1 MSSGKNC
8 VGFQVSGIQY
18 GTLII
23 EVYSDASTVTR
34 CNYTVKD
41 GGSSFSTS
49 DAGSGTSS
57 TAGEPIIVT
66 GLTKT
71 SAYVYVGRQGSSY
84 TKFSK
89 IIVKTPNPTGKT
101 YAESTFYT
109 TYASS
114 SKTNAQL
121 ISSASFP
128 ENFLPI
134 FAGASALDDKPA
146 STPTVTT
153 PYDFSCVSTS
163 SNSYILQTANNN
175 VLLLNN
181 VANVKSVRF
190 YGDGNGSSGNIS
202 VNVTK
207 QSGSGSTFS
216 VSNISFTSTKTI
228 LEHSTGDLTGKS
240 GYDANTFYNY
250 KFTFSKKFHIWGVYV
265 EAIVAEKDYTVTAVS
280 SNDTYGTVSA
290 EASSLDEGE
299 TTTITATP
307 ATGYQ
312 VTNWAVSGTGANISP
327 SGASNSNTTTLTMG
341 TANATVTATFGPKS
355 YTVTLNNQSATT
367 PGTENVTTTYNSN
380 TNLTS
385 AITKPTKDG
394 KVFAG
399 YFTAANGGGVQLI
412 DPAGNWIASA
422 GGNSTY
428 MDGSKNWKNDGN
440 LTLYACWMEYC
451 PGMDMAAEAIRLGS
465 GEHKTWDN
473 LTTNKILYSLSG
485 NTAFDD
491 SSDASNAYDGLK
503 FKNNGDY
510 ILFLVQANSS
520 LKLYF
525 GYTDTKPKISIN
537 GGSESDVNVTST
549 KSKTPNQEVDF
560 GTQTYDRLIK
570 LRTVTS
576 NTVVLQK
583 IEITAASGCSAYEF
597 HYGTNG
603 QDNWET
609 ECFEQVGET
618 NEWKIEDFTIP
629 STTHFY
635 VGYHGDGTNGWNSTW
650 SSERAWTDWPTK
662 SDNKWQGQIFLAP
675 NDGALG
681 SFAVG
686 QATGAVG
693 TLTIHSDYND
703 LNKYLSF
710 TPNGYGITYGGTG
723 HAFVETATSNMYET
737 DVVTLPDVS
746 TTYNIGL
753 ATATEGTYVKS
764 IHSKATDEAIS
775 AMGVTEI
782 DGGKKKIYLN
792 AGVWKADASG
802 EKMAIW
808 DATDGHGYWGAND
821 NSFMTY
827 NSTSGLFEGYVNSD
841 ATKIVLVRLGE
852 GSGTPNWENKWNQT
866 PDITLSTLNNKF
878 SITAWKVNDD
888 NDENKKSP
896 YSVTTMHPTTGQKG
910 KFRMW
915 ANSADQNWYVH
926 FIPYYVLSYDANGG
940 SGTTAATERNSEDA
954 TLTVSVASNGF
965 TAPTGK
971 HFVNWGT
978 TTSGGTTYTAGASY
992 SLTADATLY
1001 AQWAW
1006 NTYDVSTTLAQ
1017 VNVKSGTTGTGAATY
1032 GSDYTVTLQGATG
1045 YNLPASVTVMRG
1057 STNIT
1062 ANCTWTQGTGVL
1074 IIPAAQVTGNIS
1086 ISATGI
1092 AKTTAITLEA
1102 GEGGTDGSATATYGT
1117 STITD
1122 YVPATRTG
1130 YTLGNYYIDDGDHNI
1145 LTKEGT
1151 LNTGNK
1157 GLLIVDSKWASEDA
1171 EVTLYAQWTAI
1182 DYSLSYTLNGGSVAS
1197 PNPTSYTIESSAI
1210 TLNNPTKTGYTFA
1223 GWTGTDL
1230 VSATTTVTI
1239 AAGSTGNRSY
1249 TATWTPIVPSSVS
1262 LKASTTITVGG
1273 TETLTA
1279 TISPAEVA
1287 DNTITWTS
1295 SDETVATVTSAGVVT
1310 GVKAGT
1316 ATITATTVN
1325 DKTATCE
1332 VTVAPAVT
1340 YTVTYV
1346 YNGAT
1351 SGDETES
1358 ATGASVT
1365 LPNPSKTGYT
1375 LQGWYTSSGSLAGA
1389 ATATYNPT
1397 SNITLYAL
1405 WREDACA
1412 GGGGGS
1418 TTIFSISDMSWSPY
1432 SAANT
1437 TITIYPTGTPDK
1449 TYTATL
1455 VGASTVS
1462 VVNTNGSEKSML
1474 GTNTIKIG
1482 GNDVSMRFTLTSGTL
1497 QNGDVISF
1505 TNSGTNQ
1512 LSFTTTATRNT
1523 TPATTSNTYT
1533 ITKDDGLAGSSSLYV
1548 WRPGSTPEFTAFTI
1562 TRAGGSGTCYYVTYN
1577 GNGADGGFTKDEASH
1592 ASGSNVTV
1600 KTNSFTKTGYTF
1612 TGWNTVDNGSGTPY
1626 TASGTIS
1633 GISGNMIL
1641 YAQWIESGST
1651 YDITYHCNDATSG
1664 CPDNATGQVA
1674 LPDPLAT
1681 PTKTNYSF
1689 GGWYTNVALSS
1700 EAVAGATLDGDADL
1714 YAKWTQTITLKTGTQ
1729 GSGADKTPTV
1739 VWQGTALNGFSAH
1752 AADGYT
1758 LQGYYTAGSG
1768 GVKVLNADGTFAAA
1782 NVTDYITSSKWS
1794 RTGAAPTLFAQWVA
1808 TEDCRTLKYAWKA
1821 TGKFCDDESTSVT
1834 SSDTV
1839 RFPANASN
1847 LYFTESGTGNTV
1859 SAGSSYNIGKTKDN
1873 YFLLTAK
1880 SGYQIKSI
1888 CFYGKVQDS
1897 SVDYTT
1903 DNSTWT
1909 ELESTKTDGDDYYS
1923 FNGINASHFGIK
1935 LTATSPKG
1943 IWIRN
1948 MVIEV
1953 CAAGGTTYNVTY
1965 DGNDKTGGTAPTDAS
1980 SPYAYG
1986 ATVTVL
1992 GNTGSLEKTNYT
2004 FAGWT
2009 TNDDGTGSSYE
2020 AGSTFSITDNTTL
2033 YAKWTQSVT
2042 LNKNGGSTDGSA
2054 TAVWNA
2060 TGLTGITHAKPAA
2073 GYKLLGYYSASS
2085 DGTKVLNSD
2094 GSFAATNVTGY
2105 ITSGKWSR
2113 TSATTLYAEY
2123 ESAGALTWNLI
2134 VDSDTANLS
2143 TSTKTSA
2150 FTEIST
2156 TNMTNAA
2163 LVGGLTYDKSKKK
2176 SSLTGK
2182 ISTPASYDADKYVYV
2197 TFQVASGYKFTPS
2210 SIKVIA
2216 QPVTTGKDVK
2226 LSLTDGAYHS
2236 LVSSSA
2242 TSISGGSTQTVTL
2255 AGDGTYFTGTVTL
2268 KIYCYGATDAYRL
2281 GTPITIEGE
2290 IEEACATMPS
2300 YTSMS
2305 YTTTTFA
2312 PNADAS
2318 GSPITIVGG
2327 DNINTYQWKYNT
2339 VNDRTSGNNCGTNN
2353 ASLTPLTDAGAAIDG
2368 TRYYWC
2374 EMTNGACGITIKS
2387 PAVAITVAAAKSDAT
2402 VAWTDPASTPNY
2414 GGGGYTIKATVNET
2428 EWNGNAADLV
2438 ITAPAGINIYNVT
2451 SGTASSQKWVQ
2462 ADFDVQTSFD
2472 RTTYASNIPFTVSA
2486 AATASYNAISNDHN
2500 TAYSACTG
2508 AGEGSSYKIRM
2519 RKTITKDGNY
2529 YHCANTDGWISPNI
2543 NSSYSTGKAG
2553 TKMETDFDTV
2563 ASSNTQYV
2571 WVRTYHA
2578 NVNKV
2583 RIYAD
2588 FRADNMT
2595 VSKVYKHTA
2604 YFSADSKYEVDYT
2617 AVYNDD
2623 EENENTGTAAQGYVD
2638 ITLDEVMAANDILLV
2653 KFNDSKVRPLGAV
2666 ITEGSAG
2673 SLNTHLQWS
2682 GDLENNAEVG
2692 KYTTDAYF
2700 TYSASKIT
2708 ENTNTLGT
2716 ITYSSSNTSVATV
2729 DATGKVALIA
2739 AGSTTIKATLAASGC
2754 YKKAEI
2760 SYTLNVTEVPCT
2772 ITAGTLTLT
2781 SGTESKCSSANV
2793 TLTLTGFESGASIQ
2807 WKDGDANIINGGNY
2821 TIATDGTTSTLTTNQ
2836 EGTYSVMVTKDCS
2849 VRSNR
2854 ITISNKST
2862 EVGAKRIVKNWYIKN
2877 GRPTPDIELWTLQ
2890 NGAHLSSVA
2899 WDPTTNTTGLTASD
2913 FYESD
2918 GKVYLKGK
2926 EPSSN
2931 TSGKDIDYTLTL
2943 TVADDCGSTTAMSAS
2958 GQLIYLH
2965 HQQNTDKH
2973 VLAFVVNGTDKG
2985 GFTEGITAAQTTS
2998 VPLYNEIAA
3007 NFDVLATNIYSTD
3020 DEQALK
3026 EYYSQFDILCVTDYP
3041 NTGTKGVN
3049 KKSYVDAL
3057 GALVDIRPILTMEA
3071 FVAKLANWKAKGI
3084 SGTPQSPTTRQYTM
3098 LLQCKDHEI
3107 FSGTKLTKVGEG
3119 DETMYRVSMVCD
3131 TLEDY
3136 KTLDATYGSGTHAEK
3151 DGYNYGGKPALQG
3164 FTFTKEMLDNDL
3176 LPLGLINDGS
3186 GNDLQV
3192 GIERQRNM
3200 EARLM
3205 VLGINSYAMERL
3217 TDDGQTVVVNAL
3229 KYLMKKNSEDIAD
3242 CSNMFVGGDDEEDE
3256 STRYDWNVASHWS
3269 GNAVPDRTQKVRIVA
3284 PCVIKADDKVHVTGV
3299 VIAPSGK
3306 YNHGANTANG
3316 SLTIAAGGALIVDGK
3331 VEAATAPLYTETRP
3345 TSPSD
3350 LTIQTSS
3357 TAQGALIFD
3366 NDKGETQATV
3376 EMYSPSYWEVMEGT
3390 NKKKSYWSYVG
3401 VPIQDVPVGE
3411 YFYGAVTYLYD
3422 ETSGWIRKRIGSEF
3436 HAFEGIGLSLPEG
3449 HTETFYGTL
3458 ASTETKEITLT
3469 KTTDVGEGDNLIGN
3483 SWTAPIQIGNFDSD
3497 DFGSATA
3504 VVSMYKTG
3512 RDDKEG
3518 NPTVV
3523 TATAE
3528 NDGAVEAGQWISI
3541 PIGLPGTDG
3550 YDGPT
3555 VIPSMQAFQVT
3566 TSSETTLT
3574 LDYDKLVRDV
3584 TIATDNLTQPMSAP
3598 KRKMKRAAKKSLD
3611 AMMRVRMSGFKT
3623 RADLWIMED
3632 GRFSDEYDNGWEAN
3646 YIECDNRSPQ
3656 LYANSEIGKM
3666 AFLAK
3671 PDIEG
3676 TILGI
3681 APSLDGNEYLFT
3693 FHYVGDEEFYLND
3706 LKLKQSVL
3714 ISEEESYSF
3723 MYEDGDTN
3731 RFYISRTRIDA
3742 PQMPTGVENTHG
3754 DAVKARKFIY
3764 NDKLYIMLN
3773 GRVYS
3778 AEGQIVK

>member
-1 MSSGKNC
+1 MKHINLTQMLQGCSKRNGMTVRASNPDGEPTVNRQSRLMSLSGKKAEKEQLSPTCLRSALVPLSFRSRYLRYAAMILCVLAMSVGQAWGWYLPGTIHYEAWGKTDNNMGDDNKIVFYGVPAGTYSLQLTDGNNWSGNSCIRDLEGTGISKGTSGSNATITLSAAKDLTITVVDEGNWKIKVAASAPSYHIKYNWNNSTWLWSHAMTDNGDGTYSCVGQYSGAKTVNVIKYSDNHESSSGAATKTATIIGANPSKGDKCVFTLKISDRSVTIRKCNTVNSGSGTHYVWFDNTESNWSDTYKYFVIGRPCADGDPYSKVYSLSRVSNSDKSNLWYFSTTDVWGDAAYYGVVGSGASWSGTNWSWANLSNASHYSAPFLDAYNMTKGKYSIASKTDAANGGALTFVQKDGHTSLNAYSQTINYALSTDGGSTYTTMTSGKTPGQISISEWYKYSSATDVGSKQSAQTLSANGTTYTKTASSTGYRTKVVLAESSTQTGYQFVGWYEGDVEKTTTASYTYYPNAVTTMTARFRTNIYTVVFNKNDGSATGTMANQTHYYGAEKALTSNGFSHPSKVFTGWATSAGGDVVYTDGQSVTNLSSTDGATVNLFAKWGYALTYDKNTSDAVTNMPSSGAAMPGSTTLDSKIPVRSGYVF
-8 VGFQVSGIQY
+8 VGWQVGGAGTIYQPGGSYTMPSSAVTMKAKWVAENMYISNATPGTWGEDKSNGDEITSTHISGTISGGTVVYSGSGTMGCNSTAGLVFDNTNDQITVTLTGLQFVAGSVIVIDARGRDNTSSHTCGFTVSGIAP
-18 GTLII
+18 TP
-23 EVYSDASTVTR
+23 ATVT
-34 CNYTVKD
+34 
-41 GGSSFSTS
+41 SSEKWNAF
-49 DAGSGTSS
+49 
-57 TAGEPIIVT
+57 
-66 GLTKT
+66 
-71 SAYVYVGRQGSSY
+71 RQ
-84 TKFSK
+84 
-89 IIVKTPNPTGKT
+89 
-101 YAESTFYT
+101 
-109 TYASS
+109 
-114 SKTNAQL
+114 L
-121 ISSASFP
+121 
-128 ENFLPI
+128 
-134 FAGASALDDKPA
+134 
-146 STPTVTT
+146 
-153 PYDFSCVSTS
+153 
-163 SNSYILQTANNN
+163 
-175 VLLLNN
+175 
-181 VANVKSVRF
+181 
-190 YGDGNGSSGNIS
+190 
-202 VNVTK
+202 
-207 QSGSGSTFS
+207 
-216 VSNISFTSTKTI
+216 
-228 LEHSTGDLTGKS
+228 
-240 GYDANTFYNY
+240 
-250 KFTFSKKFHIWGVYV
+250 
-265 EAIVAEKDYTVTAVS
+265 YTVTAEDALNGTSSFTLERKSTSEKVYLYSLYVGGCEEPSCTTPTIAWSTSPTNGNVGGNMTISVTSNYPAGVTITSNNSNATLSGRTVAGSTVS
-280 SNDTYGTVSA
+280 YTLSYAVAGNANITASVDGDGSTVCDKTVNLDAVAITVSKNTPAQYEVSGTAAICSGSNTDITLANSQTGASYQLKKNGVAQGDPEPGTDSELTWSVSEVGTYTVSA
-290 EASSLDEGE
+290 VETAKYTAREMTGSAVITFKTNTAIETQPTSINRANVGAEQTLSVEAAGSNLTYQWQTCNSDGTSAAPVSGGSYSGGQTSTLTFTPSGAGVTYYKCVVTGDCGSAISNVVSITAKNAISPTLSYDSYSVLIGGTLTATLDKEGSDGSVTYESSDDDVATVASDG
-299 TTTITATP
+299 TVTGVSAGTVTITATI
-307 ATGYQ
+307 AD
-312 VTNWAVSGTGANISP
+312 GTSH
-327 SGASNSNTTTLTMG
+327 
-341 TANATVTATFGPKS
+341 
-355 YTVTLNNQSATT
+355 
-367 PGTENVTTTYNSN
+367 
-380 TNLTS
+380 
-385 AITKPTKDG
+385 
-394 KVFAG
+394 
-399 YFTAANGGGVQLI
+399 
-412 DPAGNWIASA
+412 W
-422 GGNSTY
+422 
-428 MDGSKNWKNDGN
+428 
-440 LTLYACWMEYC
+440 
-451 PGMDMAAEAIRLGS
+451 
-465 GEHKTWDN
+465 
-473 LTTNKILYSLSG
+473 G
-485 NTAFDD
+485 NTA
-491 SSDASNAYDGLK
+491 
-503 FKNNGDY
+503 
-510 ILFLVQANSS
+510 
-520 LKLYF
+520 
-525 GYTDTKPKISIN
+525 
-537 GGSESDVNVTST
+537 TS
-549 KSKTPNQEVDF
+549 
-560 GTQTYDRLIK
+560 
-570 LRTVTS
+570 
-576 NTVVLQK
+576 
-583 IEITAASGCSAYEF
+583 
-597 HYGTNG
+597 
-603 QDNWET
+603 
-609 ECFEQVGET
+609 
-618 NEWKIEDFTIP
+618 
-629 STTHFY
+629 
-635 VGYHGDGTNGWNSTW
+635 
-650 SSERAWTDWPTK
+650 
-662 SDNKWQGQIFLAP
+662 
-675 NDGALG
+675 
-681 SFAVG
+681 
-686 QATGAVG
+686 
-693 TLTIHSDYND
+693 
-703 LNKYLSF
+703 
-710 TPNGYGITYGGTG
+710 
-723 HAFVETATSNMYET
+723 
-737 DVVTLPDVS
+737 
-746 TTYNIGL
+746 
-753 ATATEGTYVKS
+753 
-764 IHSKATDEAIS
+764 
-775 AMGVTEI
+775 
-782 DGGKKKIYLN
+782 
-792 AGVWKADASG
+792 
-802 EKMAIW
+802 
-808 DATDGHGYWGAND
+808 
-821 NSFMTY
+821 
-827 NSTSGLFEGYVNSD
+827 
-841 ATKIVLVRLGE
+841 
-852 GSGTPNWENKWNQT
+852 
-866 PDITLSTLNNKF
+866 
-878 SITAWKVNDD
+878 
-888 NDENKKSP
+888 
-896 YSVTTMHPTTGQKG
+896 
-910 KFRMW
+910 
-915 ANSADQNWYVH
+915 
-926 FIPYYVLSYDANGG
+926 
-940 SGTTAATERNSEDA
+940 
-954 TLTVSVASNGF
+954 
-965 TAPTGK
+965 
-971 HFVNWGT
+971 
-978 TTSGGTTYTAGASY
+978 
-992 SLTADATLY
+992 
-1001 AQWAW
+1001 
-1006 NTYDVSTTLAQ
+1006 
-1017 VNVKSGTTGTGAATY
+1017 
-1032 GSDYTVTLQGATG
+1032 
-1045 YNLPASVTVMRG
+1045 
-1057 STNIT
+1057 
-1062 ANCTWTQGTGVL
+1062 
-1074 IIPAAQVTGNIS
+1074 
-1086 ISATGI
+1086 
-1092 AKTTAITLEA
+1092 
-1102 GEGGTDGSATATYGT
+1102 
-1117 STITD
+1117 STIT
-1122 YVPATRTG
+1122 
-1130 YTLGNYYIDDGDHNI
+1130 
-1145 LTKEGT
+1145 
-1151 LNTGNK
+1151 
-1157 GLLIVDSKWASEDA
+1157 
-1171 EVTLYAQWTAI
+1171 
-1182 DYSLSYTLNGGSVAS
+1182 
-1197 PNPTSYTIESSAI
+1197 
-1210 TLNNPTKTGYTFA
+1210 
-1223 GWTGTDL
+1223 
-1230 VSATTTVTI
+1230 VSA
-1239 AAGSTGNRSY
+1239 
-1249 TATWTPIVPSSVS
+1249 P
-1262 LKASTTITVGG
+1262 
-1273 TETLTA
+1273 
-1279 TISPAEVA
+1279 
-1287 DNTITWTS
+1287 
-1295 SDETVATVTSAGVVT
+1295 
-1310 GVKAGT
+1310 
-1316 ATITATTVN
+1316 
-1325 DKTATCE
+1325 
-1332 VTVAPAVT
+1332 T
-1340 YTVTYV
+1340 YTVTYDAQ
-1346 YNGAT
+1346 G
-1351 SGDETES
+1351 G
-1358 ATGASVT
+1358 SVT
-1365 LPNPSKTGYT
+1365 PTSETVSTATLPTPTKSGYT
-1375 LQGWYTSSGSLAGA
+1375 FQGWYTSGGTLISG
-1389 ATATYNPT
+1389 TYNPT
-1397 SNITLYAL
+1397 ADITLHAL
-1405 WREDACA
+1405 WREDECSG

-1418 TTIFSISDMSWSPY
+1418 
-1432 SAANT
+1432 
-1437 TITIYPTGTPDK
+1437 
-1449 TYTATL
+1449 
-1455 VGASTVS
+1455 STVY
-1462 VVNTNGSEKSML
+1462 SMYL
-1474 GTNTIKIG
+1474 
-1482 GNDVSMRFTLTSGTL
+1482 
-1497 QNGDVISF
+1497 
-1505 TNSGTNQ
+1505 SGTNGK
-1512 LSFTTTATRNT
+1512 SDV
-1523 TPATTSNTYT
+1523 T
-1533 ITKDDGLAGSSSLYV
+1533 ITQSTAGVASISYVLDDSSPMDVGGLKYFKFGSSSSITLNYTFV
-1548 WRPGSTPEFTAFTI
+1548 VGDKLVFDLCSKDDNKNCGVSVKVGSADAVEVTGTINQTPSTLEYTMSSAGSQTIVIKRAGTNDSSMRLHGITI
-1562 TRAGGSGTCYYVTYN
+1562 TRSGGGGSGTCYYVTYN

-1592 ASGSNVTV
+1592 PSGSNVTV

-1651 YDITYHCNDATSG
+1651 YNITYHCNDATSG

-1689 GGWYTNVALSS
+1689 GGWYTNDALSS

-1965 DGNDKTGGTAPTDAS
+1965 NGNDETGGTSPTDATN
-1980 SPYAYG
+1980 YNYG
-1986 ATVTVL
+1986 GTVTVL
-1992 GNTGSLEKTNYT
+1992 GNTGSLVKTNYT

-2009 TNDDGTGSSYE
+2009 TNNDGTGSNYV
-2020 AGSTFSITDNTTL
+2020 ADNTFSITANTTL
-2033 YAKWTQSVT
+2033 YAKWTQAVT
-2042 LNKNGGSTDGSA
+2042 LDKNGGSTGGSA

-2073 GYKLLGYYSASS
+2073 GYKLLGYYSAPS

-2182 ISTPASYDADKYVYV
+2182 ISTPASYDADKYVKV

-2216 QPVTTGKDVK
+2216 QPVTSGKDVK

-2281 GTPITIEGE
+2281 GTPITIEGDV
-2290 IEEACATMPS
+2290 EETCGTMPS

-2327 DNINTYQWKYNT
+2327 DNINTYQWKYNK
-2339 VNDRTSGNNCGTNN
+2339 VNDRTSGTDCGTGT
-2353 ASLTPLTDAGAAIDG
+2353 SLTPLTDADAATDG

-2374 EMTNGACGITIKS
+2374 EMTNDACGITIKS

-2402 VAWTDPASTPNY
+2402 VEWTDPESTPNY
-2414 GGGGYTIKATVNET
+2414 GGGGYTIKATVDQT
-2428 EWNGNAADLV
+2428 GWDGNAADLV

-2451 SGTASSQKWVQ
+2451 SGTTSSKKWVQ
-2462 ADFDVQTSFD
+2462 VNFDVQTSFD
-2472 RTTYASNIPFTVSA
+2472 RTTYASNIPFSVSA
-2486 AATASYNAISNDHN
+2486 AATATYNAISDDYNVS
-2500 TAYSACTG
+2500 YSACAG
-2508 AGEGSSYKIRM
+2508 AGEGSSYYICM
-2519 RKTITKDGNY
+2519 RKTVTKDGNY

-2553 TKMETDFDTV
+2553 TTMAIYFDTV

-2588 FRADNMT
+2588 FRANDMT
-2595 VSKVYKHTA
+2595 VSNVYKHTA
-2604 YFSADSKYEVDYT
+2604 YFSADSKYAVDYT
-2617 AVYNDD
+2617 AVYNGD

-2682 GDLENNAEVG
+2682 GDLKDGDPVA
-2692 KYTTDAYF
+2692 KYTTDAFF

-3119 DETMYRVSMVCD
+3119 DETMYRVSMVD
-3131 TLEDY
+3131 KNQEEYT
-3136 KTLDATYGSGTHAEK
+3136 TLDATYGDGAHADKSGYEYAS
-3151 DGYNYGGKPALQG
+3151 KPALQG

-3176 LPLGLINDGS
+3176 LPLGLIDDGS
-3186 GNDLQV
+3186 GNDLEV
-3192 GIERQRNM
+3192 GIERQTKM

-3242 CSNMFVGGDDEEDE
+3242 CSNTFVGGDDEEDE
-3256 STRYDWNVASHWS
+3256 STRYDWNVDSHWS
-3269 GNAVPDRTQKVRIVA
+3269 GNAVPERTQKVRIVA
-3284 PCVIKADDKVHVTGV
+3284 PCVIKADEMVHVTGV
-3299 VIAPSGK
+3299 VIAPRGK

-3331 VEAATAPLYTETRP
+3331 VEAATAPLYTETRA
-3345 TSPSD
+3345 TSASD
-3350 LTIQTSS
+3350 LTIQASS
-3357 TAQGALIFD
+3357 TKQGALIFD
-3366 NDKGETQATV
+3366 NEDGETQATV
-3376 EMYSPSYWEVMEGT
+3376 EMYSPSYWKVQDDT

-3449 HTETFYGTL
+3449 HKETFYGTL

-3512 RDDKEG
+3512 RDDIEG

-3528 NDGAVEAGQWISI
+3528 NDGAVEAGQWVSI